1 MSSEK
6 NNNKDR
12 KEITSTNAVTPTT
25 GNTKEEEELAPVIKP
40 ETTDINGEIMV
51 ITPPLIKYSKVMVV
65 RPSSS
70 QEKKEGEYDPISDK
84 AKETSKSLKQT
95 VSAASKKAK
104 LGNNNVE
111 KDKKVNKTEH
121 SYKQPDREGIDGQ
134 DTAAIPVNE
143 ERFSISKNT
152 VSEDVKIEK
161 RWISATRKVE
171 IPVPYE
177 EVYVNDKVVKLFDEK
192 DDDNILSKLKD
203 KILDTIDRD
212 KNKQQQQQQTI
223 SQQQQQQ
230 QQNEPGGELIPLFD
244 DKDNNQITEKVI
256 PILGEEVVVSRRTVK
271 IGEIVIKKRRV
282 TDNKKIQIDIKKEK
296 VMLEYPDGTTE
307 QITA

>member
-6 NNNKDR
+6 NIKDR
-12 KEITSTNAVTPTT
+12 KEINSTNAVTPTAE
-25 GNTKEEEELAPVIKP
+25 NTKEELTSVIKP
-40 ETTDINGEIMV
+40 ETTGINGEIMV
-51 ITPPLIKYSKVMVV
+51 ITPPLIKSSKIVVV
-65 RPSSS
+65 RPSS
-70 QEKKEGEYDPISDK
+70 QEKKEGEYDSISDK

-95 VSAASKKAK
+95 VSAASEKAK

-111 KDKKVNKTEH
+111 KDRKENKIEH
-121 SYKQPDREGIDGQ
+121 SYNHLDREGLGGGQ
-134 DTAAIPVNE
+134 NTAAAIPVNE

-203 KILDTIDRD
+203 KILDSIDRD
-212 KNKQQQQQQTI
+212 KNKQQQTTTI
-223 SQQQQQQ
+223 SQQQ
-230 QQNEPGGELIPLFD
+230 NEPRGELIPLFD
-244 DKDNNQITEKVI
+244 DNDNNQITEKVI
-256 PILGEEVVVSRRTVK
+256 PILGEEIVVSRRTVK

>member
-6 NNNKDR
+6 NIKAR
-12 KEITSTNAVTPTT
+12 KEINSTNAVTPTAE
-25 GNTKEEEELAPVIKP
+25 NTKEELTSVIKP
-40 ETTDINGEIMV
+40 ETTGINGEIMV
-51 ITPPLIKYSKVMVV
+51 ITPPLIKSSKIVVV
-65 RPSSS
+65 RPSS
-70 QEKKEGEYDPISDK
+70 QEKKEGDYDSISDK

-95 VSAASKKAK
+95 VSAASEKAK

-177 EVYVNDKVVKLFDEK
+177 EVYVNDKVVKLFYEK

-203 KILDTIDRD
+203 KILDSIDRD
-212 KNKQQQQQQTI
+212 KNKQQQTTTI
-223 SQQQQQQ
+223 SQQQ
-230 QQNEPGGELIPLFD
+230 NETRGELIPLFD
-244 DKDNNQITEKVI
+244 DNDNNQITEKVI
-256 PILGEEVVVSRRTVK
+256 PILGEEIVVSRRTVK

>member
-1 MSSEK
+1 VSSEK
-6 NNNKDR
+6 DIKDE
-12 KEITSTNAVTPTT
+12 KEITSANSVTPTT
-25 GNTKEEEELAPVIKP
+25 ENTKEELTSVIKP
-40 ETTDINGEIMV
+40 ETTGINGEIMV
-51 ITPPLIKYSKVMVV
+51 ITPPPIKSSKVVVV
-65 RPSSS
+65 RPSSH
-70 QEKKEGEYDPISDK
+70 EKKEGDYDSISDK

-95 VSAASKKAK
+95 VSAASEKAK
-104 LGNNNVE
+104 LRNNDVE

-121 SYKQPDREGIDGQ
+121 SYKQPDREGIGGQ
-134 DTAAIPVNE
+134 NTAAIPVNE

-203 KILDTIDRD
+203 KILDSIDRD
-212 KNKQQQQQQTI
+212 KNKQQQTI
-223 SQQQQQQ
+223 SQQQ
-230 QQNEPGGELIPLFD
+230 NEPRGELIPLFD
-244 DKDNNQITEKVI
+244 DNDNNQITEKVI
-256 PILGEEVVVSRRTVK
+256 PILGEEIVVSRRTVK
-271 IGEIVIKKRRV
+271 IGEIVIKKRSV

-307 QITA
+307 QITS

>member
-6 NNNKDR
+6 DIKDE
-12 KEITSTNAVTPTT
+12 KEITSTNSVTPTT
-25 GNTKEEEELAPVIKP
+25 EDTKEELTSVIKP
-40 ETTDINGEIMV
+40 ETTGINGEIMV
-51 ITPPLIKYSKVMVV
+51 ITPPPIKSSKVVVV
-65 RPSSS
+65 RPSSH
-70 QEKKEGEYDPISDK
+70 EKKEGDYDSISDK

-95 VSAASKKAK
+95 VSAASEKTK
-104 LGNNNVE
+104 LRNNDVE

-121 SYKQPDREGIDGQ
+121 SYKQPDREGIGGQ
-134 DTAAIPVNE
+134 NTAAIPVNE

-171 IPVPYE
+171 VPVPYE

-203 KILDTIDRD
+203 KILDSIDRD
-212 KNKQQQQQQTI
+212 KNKQQQTI
-223 SQQQQQQ
+223 SQQQ
-230 QQNEPGGELIPLFD
+230 NEPRGELIPLFD
-244 DKDNNQITEKVI
+244 DNDNNQITEKVI
-256 PILGEEVVVSRRTVK
+256 PILGEEIVVSRRTVK
-271 IGEIVIKKRRV
+271 IGEIVIKKRSV

-307 QITA
+307 QITS

>member
-6 NNNKDR
+6 NNKDR
-12 KEITSTNAVTPTT
+12 KENTSTNGVTPTT
-25 GNTKEEEELAPVIKP
+25 GTTKEEEEELPSVIKP
-40 ETTDINGEIMV
+40 DTTGINEEIMV
-51 ITPPLIKYSKVMVV
+51 ITPPLIKYSKVVVV
-65 RPSSS
+65 RPSS
-70 QEKKEGEYDPISDK
+70 QEKKEGESDPISDK
-84 AKETSKSLKQT
+84 AKGISKSLKQT
-95 VSAASKKAK
+95 VSAASEKAK
-104 LGNNNVE
+104 LDNNNNNVE
-111 KDKKVNKTEH
+111 KDKKVNKTEI
-121 SYKQPDREGIDGQ
+121 SYKQPDREGIGGQ

-143 ERFSISKNT
+143 ERFSISKDT

-203 KILDTIDRD
+203 KILDSIDRD
-212 KNKQQQQQQTI
+212 KNKQQQTI
-223 SQQQQQQ
+223 SQQ

-256 PILGEEVVVSRRTVK
+256 PILGEEIVVSRRTVK

-282 TDNKKIQIDIKKEK
+282 TDNKKVQIDIKKEK

>member
-1 MSSEK
+1 VSSEK
-6 NNNKDR
+6 NNKDR
-12 KEITSTNAVTPTT
+12 KENTSTNGVTPTT
-25 GNTKEEEELAPVIKP
+25 GNTKEEEELTSVIKP
-40 ETTDINGEIMV
+40 DTTGINGEIMV
-51 ITPPLIKYSKVMVV
+51 ITPPLIKYSKVVVV
-65 RPSSS
+65 RPSS
-70 QEKKEGEYDPISDK
+70 QEKEEGEYDPISDK
-84 AKETSKSLKQT
+84 AKEISKSLKQT
-95 VSAASKKAK
+95 VSAASEKAK
-104 LGNNNVE
+104 LGNNNNVE

-121 SYKQPDREGIDGQ
+121 SYKQPDREGIGGQ

-143 ERFSISKNT
+143 ERFSISKDT

-203 KILDTIDRD
+203 KILDSIDRN
-212 KNKQQQQQQTI
+212 KNKQQQTI
-223 SQQQQQQ
+223 SQQQQQ
-230 QQNEPGGELIPLFD
+230 NEPRGELIPLFE

-256 PILGEEVVVSRRTVK
+256 PILGEEIVVSRRTVK

-282 TDNKKIQIDIKKEK
+282 TDNKKVQIDIKKEK

>member
-6 NNNKDR
+6 NIKDR
-12 KEITSTNAVTPTT
+12 KEINSTNAVTPTAE
-25 GNTKEEEELAPVIKP
+25 NTKEELTSVIKP
-40 ETTDINGEIMV
+40 ETTGINGEIMV
-51 ITPPLIKYSKVMVV
+51 ITPPLIKSSKIVVV
-65 RPSSS
+65 RPSS
-70 QEKKEGEYDPISDK
+70 QEKKEGDYDSISDK

-95 VSAASKKAK
+95 VSAASEKAK
-104 LGNNNVE
+104 LANNNVE
-111 KDKKVNKTEH
+111 KDRKENKIEH
-121 SYKQPDREGIDGQ
+121 SYNQLDREGIGGQ
-134 DTAAIPVNE
+134 NTAAIPVNE

-203 KILDTIDRD
+203 KILDSIDRD
-212 KNKQQQQQQTI
+212 KNKQQQTTTI
-223 SQQQQQQ
+223 SQQQ
-230 QQNEPGGELIPLFD
+230 NEPRGELIPLFD
-244 DKDNNQITEKVI
+244 DNDNNQITEKVI
-256 PILGEEVVVSRRTVK
+256 PILGEEIVVSRRTVK

>member
-1 MSSEK
+1 VSSEK
-6 NNNKDR
+6 DIKDR
-12 KEITSTNAVTPTT
+12 KEINSTDAVTPTAQ
-25 GNTKEEEELAPVIKP
+25 NTKEELTSVIKP
-40 ETTDINGEIMV
+40 EATGINGEIMV
-51 ITPPLIKYSKVMVV
+51 ITPPLIKSSKVVVV
-65 RPSSS
+65 RPSS
-70 QEKKEGEYDPISDK
+70 QEKKEGEHDSISDK

-95 VSAASKKAK
+95 VSAASEKAK

-111 KDKKVNKTEH
+111 KDRKENKIEH
-121 SYKQPDREGIDGQ
+121 SYNHLDREGLGGQ
-134 DTAAIPVNE
+134 NTAAIPVNE

-203 KILDTIDRD
+203 KILDSIDRD
-212 KNKQQQQQQTI
+212 KNKQQQTTI
-223 SQQQQQQ
+223 SQQQ
-230 QQNEPGGELIPLFD
+230 NEPRGELIPLFD
-244 DKDNNQITEKVI
+244 DNDNNQITEKVI
-256 PILGEEVVVSRRTVK
+256 PILGEEIVVSRRTVK